1 MPFVVCNEQGPEL
14 LDSYVGESERNVRE
28 LFNQAKENAPTILFF
43 DEIDSL
49 APKKA
54 KSGSESG
61 GSVMDRIVS
70 QLLAEMDALGDI
82 SADGQHSVFVIA
94 ATNRPDLLEPA
105 LLRPGRFDRRIYLG
119 TNTSVAAVSS
129 ILRAQTRKFSLSADV
144 DFDKLAEVLINQ
156 NMFNTPVSPMKKAF
170 PYSTPTK
177 KPIGYTGADLGAI
190 SSKAYSHAL
199 QCKLHSLKDR
209 FQQSNGSAPGGNNDE
224 DLWKMQQYLNGLQ
237 DSEVSI
243 YVSQEDFLYA
253 IRDSKPSTSPE
264 LISYYEQLEKKFD
277 SSIS

>member
-1 MPFVVCNEQGPEL
+1 M
-14 LDSYVGESERNVRE
+14 DSYVGESERNVRE
-28 LFNQAKENAPTILFF
+28 LFHQAKEKAPSILFF

-70 QLLAEMDALGDI
+70 QLLAEMDSLSDLHAGD
-82 SADGQHSVFVIA
+82 GKHGVFVIA

-119 TNTSVAAVSS
+119 TNTSVISIAS
-129 ILRAQTRKFSLSADV
+129 ILRAQTRKFNLSADV
-144 DFDKLAEVLINQ
+144 SFEKLAEVLINQ
-156 NMFNTPVSPMKKAF
+156 NKFNTPISPVKRAF

-177 KPIGYTGADLGAI
+177 KAIGYTGADLGAV

-199 QCKLHSLKDR
+199 ERKLQSIKNSFSDSKDNTDDDAE
-209 FQQSNGSAPGGNNDE
+209 Q
-224 DLWKMQQYLNGLQ
+224 LWKMQHFLNELPE
-237 DSEVSI
+237 DEVAVV
-243 YVSQEDFLYA
+243 VSQEDFLHA
-253 IRDSKPSTSPE
+253 VKDSKPSTSAE

-277 SSIS
+277 SSAS